1 MILQGQMKQVQHLSG
16 KLDKPSGGKSDYYT
30 ATVNLFVNKLI
41 KTTSTVT
48 KIVCEENEESE
59 ETE

>member
-1 MILQGQMKQVQHLSG
+1 MMKGIIKSKVGLKA
-16 KLDKPSGGKSDYYT
+16 KLDKPSGQKSDHYT
-30 ATVNLFVNKLI
+30 TTVSLFVNKLI

>member
-1 MILQGQMKQVQHLSG
+1 MMKGVIKSKVGLKA
-16 KLDKPSGGKSDYYT
+16 KLNKPSGGKSDHYT
-30 ATVNLFVNKLI
+30 TTVNLFVNKLI

-48 KIVCEENEESE
+48 KIVYEESE